1 MPKPSGQDLKI
12 TRTSPKPQP
21 SREIKRF
28 AQPDLGPHHAPP
40 AATPPTPSNATAA
53 HAVKVASSRGGID
66 PRQMR
71 HGAPDPGNID

>member
-21 SREIKRF
+21 SRPIKRF
-28 AQPDLGPHHAPP
+28 APPSAPLVRPSSPGAPKIAADLKP
-40 AATPPTPSNATAA
+40 AEKHPTGS
-53 HAVKVASSRGGID
+53 ID

-71 HGAPDPGNID
+71 Y